1 MAVKLKLTRLGSK
14 KHPFYRVVAANDET
28 RRDGRPLEF
37 LGYYNPMTDPAEV
50 KLDAE
55 KVKAWLDRGA
65 EPTDTV
71 RALLKKM
78 AEGYLCRIPSYRS
91 FRYWPDVLPVCGTDA
106 ADP

>member
-37 LGYYNPMTDPAEV
+37 LGYYDPMVNPAQDR
-50 KLDAE
+50 LDAE
-55 KVKAWLDRGA
+55 KIRTWLGRGA

-71 RALLKKM
+71 RSLLKKHL
-78 AEGYLCRIPSYRS
+78 A
-91 FRYWPDVLPVCGTDA
+91 
-106 ADP
+106 